1 MAERRPEESELELLA
16 IRQDMVSLVQQ
27 RLRARLLEQA
37 AGPGGGLPHAPTAF
51 TRVLERSV
59 AMSPTRA
66 HTRSGTRAV
75 GMTASSLSCP
85 LAAAIHRH
93 EVSRSPGRD
102 SRATV
107 PHSPSRP
114 RAGPQASA
122 GRRRLRPKS
131 APVRRG
137 GHGGIP
143 SRPAGGTGS
152 IEQYLD
158 GEILLSEVAA
168 GPDTPADGET
178 LDEDERDVLRSVGT
192 RQSDTAAPAAGT
204 GLEEALG
211 QLQSRRR
218 EEQLQGVRTL
228 LTLEFTPKRVQTLAE
243 RGHLEALER
252 LTSTFLRQSKE
263 HGRAEDADSDPGLLA
278 MQVMFKMGA
287 VAEGFRAVAATII
300 SLATPP
306 APDPVTRDAIAGRDR
321 AEPSAQM
328 PPRPRPPADDADP
341 LLLGTLDEPQHLTW
355 QTHSVTLQ
363 GLPAGNRHAVEA
375 VAVGAMLWVYTMSR
389 VQGARGGFQPS
400 ASLGAHVDKR
410 TGGRAKTSE
419 RGTAKTHPARQE
431 AFQTY
436 VQLLPT
442 GSLYIGG
449 KEQHVQAISVVPGS
463 SPELDEAF
471 DITGERRACIFR
483 IHAMPRACALASA
496 QPVSLAFAASSVR
509 ERDLWIHGISVVI
522 LRSSAA
528 LGKTKKSAAAEA
540 GALPRKDSGHA
551 ARAQAAP
558 PRDEAAEQGPV
569 YHGECDGDG
578 VPCGRGVAESRDGS
592 QHIGEWF
599 GGMLAG
605 KGAFV
610 SASGDKYMGE
620 WKEGLAHGLGVH
632 LAVGGLRYEGEWAQ
646 DTWHGYGVESD
657 GEGPIYCGT
666 FADGKRHGPGLL
678 IQGASAR
685 LCTYDKGE
693 LVAED
698 GAGDA
703 GAGAGA
709 DAAPPGAVCD
719 TVQALQRAASDAAGA
734 AKRVGIDT
742 SRLVKDIEAA
752 RWAKAPKPKAAAARQ
767 QAPPRVAPSIA
778 RLPPPQ

>member
-1 MAERRPEESELELLA
+1 MVERRPAESELELHA
-16 IRQDMVSLVQQ
+16 IRQDLVSLVQQ

-37 AGPGGGLPHAPTAF
+37 AVPGGGLPHAPTAF

-59 AMSPTRA
+59 AMSPTRT

-75 GMTASSLSCP
+75 GMTASSLCCP

-93 EVSRSPGRD
+93 EASRSPGRD
-102 SRATV
+102 SRGTV

-114 RAGPQASA
+114 RSGPQASA

-137 GHGGIP
+137 EHGEIS
-143 SRPAGGTGS
+143 SRPAGDTGS

-158 GEILLSEVAA
+158 GEMLPVSPA
-168 GPDTPADGET
+168 GGRVTLADGET

-228 LTLEFTPKRVQTLAE
+228 LTLEFTPKRVQTLTE
-243 RGHLEALER
+243 HGHLEALES

-263 HGRAEDADSDPGLLA
+263 HGRAGDADSDPGFLA

-306 APDPVTRDAIAGRDR
+306 APDPATRDAIAGRDR

-341 LLLGTLDEPQHLTW
+341 LLLGTLAERQHLTW
-355 QTHSVTLQ
+355 QTHSAMLQ
-363 GLPAGNRHAVEA
+363 GLHAGNRHAVEA
-375 VAVGAMLWVYTMSR
+375 VAVGAMLWVYAMPR
-389 VQGARGGFQPS
+389 ARGARGALQAS
-400 ASLGAHVDKR
+400 SSLGGPVDSTVDKL
-410 TGGRAKTSE
+410 TGGRAKTPE
-419 RGTAKTHPARQE
+419 RGAAQTHTGRQE

-449 KEQHVQAISVVPGS
+449 KEQHVHAISVVPGS

-471 DITGERRACIFR
+471 DIRGERRACMFR
-483 IHAMPRACALASA
+483 VHAMPRACALASA
-496 QPVSLAFAASSVR
+496 QPVSLAFAANSVR
-509 ERDLWIHGISVVI
+509 ERDLWIHGMSVVI
-522 LRSSAA
+522 QRCSAA
-528 LGKTKKSAAAEA
+528 HGTTRVKEA
-540 GALPRKDSGHA
+540 GALPRKDLEHVV
-551 ARAQAAP
+551 REQAAP
-558 PRDEAAEQGPV
+558 PRDEAAEEGPM

-592 QHIGEWF
+592 KHIGEWF

-632 LAVGGLRYEGEWAQ
+632 LTVGGLRYEGEWAQ
-646 DTWHGYGVESD
+646 DTWHGFGVESD
-657 GEGPIYCGT
+657 GEGPVYCGT

-678 IQGASAR
+678 IQGSSVR

-693 LVAED
+693 WVAED
-698 GAGDA
+698 GVGDVDM
-703 GAGAGA
+703 GA
-709 DAAPPGAVCD
+709 DTAPPGAV
-719 TVQALQRAASDAAGA
+719 QALRRAAWDAADA
-734 AKRVGIDT
+734 AKKVSIDT

-767 QAPPRVAPSIA
+767 QGPPRVAPSTA